1 MVSALEIAFMD
12 TVLSTVVITLTRN
25 GLDFNPNFPA
35 FSPFNPLRLLLLF
48 LRDHNDMSAKM
59 IQYAEAS
66 S

>member
-1 MVSALEIAFMD
+1 MVSALEIAFMN

-35 FSPFNPLRLLLLF
+35 FLPLDPVSLLLLF
-48 LRDHNDMSAKM
+48 LRDHNNMSTKM
-59 IQYAEAS
+59 IQYAEVS